1 MNDMQ
6 KSFMTKSQAIWAMG
20 LDEINSREVG
30 GLEMMDDLLG
40 PPCFAFDCGE
50 ETANDG
56 SDLPLNSLD
65 VPIRDVDK
73 DSHEEK
79 KQLLNNE
86 QRIVFDTVISAVH
99 DEKLIL

>member
-1 MNDMQ
+1 MKCVSSFMNMRKEAQEARQ
-6 KSFMTKSQAIWAMG
+6 KSKLW
-20 LDEINSREVG
+20 
-30 GLEMMDDLLG
+30 
-40 PPCFAFDCGE
+40 E